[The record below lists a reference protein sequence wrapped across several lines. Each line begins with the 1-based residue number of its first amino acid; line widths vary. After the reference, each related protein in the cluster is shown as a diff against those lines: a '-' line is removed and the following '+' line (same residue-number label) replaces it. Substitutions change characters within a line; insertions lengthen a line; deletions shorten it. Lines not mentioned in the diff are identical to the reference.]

1 MKSKKVNPL
10 VSHFTIAFALLT
22 ALWMFV
28 TDKEMLILGNSV
40 VLVYIVSALA
50 SRMLKK
56 QKPKKK

>member
-1 MKSKKVNPL
+1 MKNKKVNPL
-10 VSHFTIAFALLT
+10 VSKFTIAFLLLA

-28 TDKEMLILGNSV
+28 TDKEMLILGNSLI
-40 VLVYIVSALA
+40 LVYIVTALA